1 MKLSYLTLSVL
12 TASLPLSAADTAE
25 QRLKD
30 SAEILKEIMAIP
42 DKGIPQE
49 LLEKAHCIVIVPEV
63 KQAAFVVGGKFGKGF
78 ALCRRERDG
87 WAAPGAV
94 RVEGGSFGFQ
104 IGASST
110 DLVMLVMNERGMRR
124 LLEDKFTVGAEASVA
139 AGPVGRNTSAL
150 TDAQLSADVLS
161 WSRSRGLFAGIAL
174 EGATLRNDLDD
185 NRELYGKPL
194 SNNEILMTDRRPP
207 AAAQPLIVD
216 LNRYSQ
222 HEAANSPTES
232 RAKHKTTG
240 RSDQSTGK
248 GEQKVK

>member
-1 MKLSYLTLSVL
+1 MKLSYLMLFLL
-12 TASLPLSAADTAE
+12 TANMPLSAADTAE

-42 DKGIPQE
+42 DKGIPQD
-49 LLEKAHCIVIVPEV
+49 LLEKAHCTVIVPEV

-78 ALCRRERDG
+78 TLCRRERDG
-87 WAAPGAV
+87 WGAPGAV

-139 AGPVGRNTSAL
+139 AGPVGRNASAL
-150 TDAQLSADVLS
+150 TDAQLSADILS

-174 EGATLRNDLDD
+174 EGATLRNDLDV

-194 SNNEILMTDRRPP
+194 RNNEILMTDRRPP
-207 AAAQPLIVD
+207 AAAKPLIVD
-216 LNRYSQ
+216 LNRYSR
-222 HEAANSPTES
+222 HEAANSPIES
-232 RAKHKTTG
+232 RAKHKITG
-240 RSDQSTGK
+240 RSDQSTDK
-248 GEQKVK
+248 EQKLK